1 MKKEKIN
8 QEMTVIEENALKIIK
23 KKEEKFLYFQD
34 IFSVVVLF
42 FSMFFVLSISID
54 YFKKSKLYNF
64 SMALFLI
71 LIAPF
76 SCFLFIKLSYI
87 IGNFVENKIL
97 FKNDKEYQLA
107 IRIMSEYY
115 KKRNESFKKKILKKR
130 MMNFANFLNE
140 IFLVDIYEKE
150 NQTDKNKLNNLKSK
164 NVDKIIRNKIEKKAF
179 KIVKEKTGINWKKI
193 SNNSFV
199 IFGNMIM
206 IICFATLL
214 EINFH
219 FLKTIFSDRQY
230 NFTAFFLPILFL
242 FIFVLLTYLEY
253 KIYNYLYFRKNK
265 KYLLSLRI
273 VKKFL
278 KKRNDYLKELKKKE
292 KIENYFNV
300 LINKEDEIKQEKIRI
315 KEFEK
320 YLKLIEEWLYY
331 GTIRKRNF

>member
-1 MKKEKIN
+1 M
-8 QEMTVIEENALKIIK
+8 
-23 KKEEKFLYFQD
+23 
-34 IFSVVVLF
+34 
-42 FSMFFVLSISID
+42 
-54 YFKKSKLYNF
+54 
-64 SMALFLI
+64 
-71 LIAPF
+71 
-76 SCFLFIKLSYI
+76 
-87 IGNFVENKIL
+87 
-97 FKNDKEYQLA
+97 NDVD
-107 IRIMSEYY
+107 
-115 KKRNESFKKKILKKR
+115 KKKIE
-130 MMNFANFLNE
+130 MNE
-140 IFLVDIYEKE
+140 
-150 NQTDKNKLNNLKSK
+150 
-164 NVDKIIRNKIEKKAF
+164 IEKKAF

-300 LINKEDEIKQEKIRI
+300 
-315 KEFEK
+315 
-320 YLKLIEEWLYY
+320 
-331 GTIRKRNF
+331 